1 MKKIL
6 FLLSIFS
13 TLITFFSGCQSSPKI
28 QGSKTEPV
36 YITNSKKFYLLSPKE
51 IPSPFEKQIMFEGE
65 FQKKNFSLLSYL
77 QATEQ
82 ELYINILTDFGTSL
96 GEIIYNG
103 TEIVFDSAIFPKN
116 LKPEYI
122 ISDLQFAYYDFNAV
136 KTSLNKIHIGFFN
149 ESTDSDSSKI
159 FTIRNGL
166 NATSPLI
173 EKITHSKNIITIE
186 NFLRGYKYILTEAQE

>member
-1 MKKIL
+1 MKKLL
-6 FLLSIFS
+6 FLLSMFS
-13 TLITFFSGCQSSPKI
+13 SLITFFTGCQSSPKI

-51 IPSPFEKQIMFEGE
+51 ISSPFEKQIMFEGE
-65 FQKKNFSLLSYL
+65 FQKNSFSILSYL

-82 ELYINILTDFGTSL
+82 ELYINIFTDFGTSL

-122 ISDLQFAYYDFNAV
+122 ISDIQFAYYNFDAV
-136 KTSLNKIHIGFFN
+136 KNALNKIQIGFFN
-149 ESTDSDSSKI
+149 ESSNSDSTQI

-166 NATSPLI
+166 KTTSPLI
-173 EKITHSKNIITIE
+173 EKITHSGNIITIE
-186 NFLRGYKYILTEAQE
+186 NFLRGYKYILTEAQD

>member
-1 MKKIL
+1 MKKLL
-6 FLLSIFS
+6 FLLSMFS
-13 TLITFFSGCQSSPKI
+13 SLITFFTGCQSSPKI

-51 IPSPFEKQIMFEGE
+51 ISSPFEKQIMFEGE
-65 FQKKNFSLLSYL
+65 FQKNSFSILSYL

-82 ELYINILTDFGTSL
+82 ELYINIFTDFGTSL

-122 ISDLQFAYYDFNAV
+122 ISDIQFAYYNFDAV
-136 KTSLNKIHIGFFN
+136 KNALNKIQIGFFN
-149 ESTDSDSSKI
+149 ESSNSNSTQI

-166 NATSPLI
+166 KTTSPLI
-173 EKITHSKNIITIE
+173 EKITHSGNIITIE
-186 NFLRGYKYILTEAQE
+186 NFLRGYKYILTEAQD

>member
-1 MKKIL
+1 MFFNISVNS
-6 FLLSIFS
+6 FTSG
-13 TLITFFSGCQSSPKI
+13 TITFFTGCQSSPKI

-36 YITNSKKFYLLSPKE
+36 YITNSKKLYLLSPKE
-51 IPSPFEKQIMFEGE
+51 ISSPFEKQIMFEGE
-65 FQKKNFSLLSYL
+65 FQKNSFSILSYL

-82 ELYINILTDFGTSL
+82 ELYINIFTDFGTSL

-122 ISDLQFAYYDFNAV
+122 ISDIQFAYYNFDAV
-136 KTSLNKIHIGFFN
+136 KNALNKIQIGFFN
-149 ESTDSDSSKI
+149 ESSNSNSTQI

-166 NATSPLI
+166 KTTSPLI
-173 EKITHSKNIITIE
+173 EKITHSGNIITIE
-186 NFLRGYKYILTEAQE
+186 NFLRGYKYILTEAQD

>member
-1 MKKIL
+1 MKKLL
-6 FLLSIFS
+6 FLLSMFS
-13 TLITFFSGCQSSPKI
+13 SLITFFTGCQSSPKI

-51 IPSPFEKQIMFEGE
+51 ISSPFEKQIMFEGE
-65 FQKKNFSLLSYL
+65 FQKNSFSILSYL

-82 ELYINILTDFGTSL
+82 ELYINIFTDFGTSL

-122 ISDLQFAYYDFNAV
+122 ISDIQFAYYNFDAV
-136 KTSLNKIHIGFFN
+136 KNALNKIQIGFFN
-149 ESTDSDSSKI
+149 ESSNSDSTQI

-166 NATSPLI
+166 KSTSPLI
-173 EKITHSKNIITIE
+173 EKITYSGNIITIE

>member
-1 MKKIL
+1 MKKLL
-6 FLLSIFS
+6 FLLSMFS
-13 TLITFFSGCQSSPKI
+13 SLITFFTGCQSSPKI

-51 IPSPFEKQIMFEGE
+51 ISSPFEKQIMFEGE
-65 FQKKNFSLLSYL
+65 FQKNSFSILSYL

-82 ELYINILTDFGTSL
+82 ELYINIFTDFGTSL

-122 ISDLQFAYYDFNAV
+122 ISDIQFAYYNFDAV
-136 KTSLNKIHIGFFN
+136 KNALNKIQIGFFN
-149 ESTDSDSSKI
+149 ESSNSDSTQI

-166 NATSPLI
+166 KSTSPLI
-173 EKITHSKNIITIE
+173 EKITYSGNIITIE
-186 NFLRGYKYILTEAQE
+186 NFLRGYKYILTEAQD

>member
-1 MKKIL
+1 MKKLL
-6 FLLSIFS
+6 FLLSMFS
-13 TLITFFSGCQSSPKI
+13 SLITFFTGCQSSPKI

-51 IPSPFEKQIMFEGE
+51 ISSPFEKQIMFEGE
-65 FQKKNFSLLSYL
+65 FQKNSFSILSYL

-82 ELYINILTDFGTSL
+82 ELYINIFTDFGTSL

-122 ISDLQFAYYDFNAV
+122 ISDIQFAYYNFDAV
-136 KTSLNKIHIGFFN
+136 KNALNKIQIGFFN
-149 ESTDSDSSKI
+149 ESSNADSTQI

-166 NATSPLI
+166 KTTSPLI
-173 EKITHSKNIITIE
+173 EKITHSGNIITIE
-186 NFLRGYKYILTEAQE
+186 NFLRGYKYILTEAQD

>member
-1 MKKIL
+1 MKKLL
-6 FLLSIFS
+6 FLLSMFS
-13 TLITFFSGCQSSPKI
+13 SLITFFTGCQSSPKI

-36 YITNSKKFYLLSPKE
+36 YITNSKKLYLLSPKE
-51 IPSPFEKQIMFEGE
+51 ISSPFEKQIMFEGE
-65 FQKKNFSLLSYL
+65 FQKNSFSILSYL

-82 ELYINILTDFGTSL
+82 ELYINIFTDFGTSL

-122 ISDLQFAYYDFNAV
+122 ISDIQFAYYNFDAV
-136 KTSLNKIHIGFFN
+136 KNALNKIQIGFFN
-149 ESTDSDSSKI
+149 ESSNSNSTQI

-166 NATSPLI
+166 KTTSPLI
-173 EKITHSKNIITIE
+173 EKITHSGNIITIE
-186 NFLRGYKYILTEAQE
+186 NFLRGYKYILTEAQD